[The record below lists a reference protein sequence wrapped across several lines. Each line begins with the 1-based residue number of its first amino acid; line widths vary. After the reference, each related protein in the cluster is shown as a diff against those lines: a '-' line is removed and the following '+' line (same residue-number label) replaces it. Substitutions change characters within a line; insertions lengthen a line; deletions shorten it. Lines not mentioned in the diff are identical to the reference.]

1 MLPQD
6 SGRQR
11 LAPIDEKVDYTVVF
25 IFRLLM
31 FVDNGLAAWNGFL
44 QLPAILSSVKGSIPI
59 IDVVLHDSA
68 RNCVSVY
75 CFHGCEHRSL
85 LNAILSL
92 ELGVNMAT
100 YAVVGRR
107 LVMPILHE
115 CFMEVMLH
123 LVGCIFSQDAKF
135 DVIAWW
141 KEKSNKFRILSRMVV
156 NVLAVPITTVASEAT
171 FSAGS
176 RVIDPYRSS
185 LTPETVQ
192 MLMCAGDWCRS
203 LHGVKRKKKN
213 NDKQPKEIIISV
225 PSKES
230 IM

>member
-1 MLPQD
+1 
-6 SGRQR
+6 
-11 LAPIDEKVDYTVVF
+11 
-25 IFRLLM
+25 M
-31 FVDNGLAAWNGFL
+31 FVDNGLAAGMGLDLGWQQRYARFCGRIVVL
-44 QLPAILSSVKGSIPI
+44 SILSMLLYPFLWAWTVIGT
-59 IDVVLHDSA
+59 LWFTNA
-68 RNCVSVY
+68 RNFVSVY
-75 CFHGCEHRSL
+75 CFHGCQHRSL

-92 ELGVNMAT
+92 EFRVNMAT
-100 YAVVGRR
+100 YAVAGRR

-141 KEKSNKFRILSRMVV
+141 KEKSNKFRILSRMAVK
-156 NVLAVPITTVASEAT
+156 VLVVPITTVASEAT
-171 FSAGS
+171 FSAGN
-176 RVIDPYRSS
+176 RVIYPYRSS

-192 MLMCAGDWCRS
+192 MLICAGDWCRS
-203 LHGVKRKKKN
+203 LNGVKRKNKN
-213 NDKQPKEIIISV
+213 DDKQPKEIIISV